1 VANVIWCTGSGPDF
15 SWIDL
20 PVFGDREHE
29 PVHHRGVVAS
39 QPGLYFVGLSFL
51 YAMSSGFLPGVDRDA
66 EHVVQAILA
75 GAGRTADNGA
85 RRRRQPQRH
94 PTARRHQVAA
104 PLPIVLVPGLLTSPR
119 LFSAQ
124 LPAVWRHG
132 PVTIAD
138 NTRDDTIAAIASRIL
153 AHAPPRF
160 ALAGLSM
167 GGYISLE
174 IVRQAPDRIDR
185 LALLDTSARPDTT
198 ELTERRQAQI
208 ALARGGRFAEIADQ
222 QFPLLVHPSRHG
234 DPSARD
240 LVRLMADETGPDA
253 FIRQQQAIMGRVD
266 SRPGLGAI
274 DRPTLVL
281 VGDSDQLTP
290 PELSAEIAGSIPGA
304 RLVVVAGAGHLST
317 LDQPEQVTRALVA
330 WLQA

>member
-1 VANVIWCTGSGPDF
+1 MV
-15 SWIDL
+15 
-20 PVFGDREHE
+20 E
-29 PVHHRGVVAS
+29 
-39 QPGLYFVGLSFL
+39 
-51 YAMSSGFLPGVDRDA
+51 
-66 EHVVQAILA
+66 
-75 GAGRTADNGA
+75 RT
-85 RRRRQPQRH
+85 
-94 PTARRHQVAA
+94 
-104 PLPIVLVPGLLTSPR
+104 PLVLVPGVLCTRALWE
-119 LFSAQ
+119 AQ
-124 LPAVWRHG
+124 LKGLADVAHMTVAEHARHDTMTG
-132 PVTIAD
+132 IAE
-138 NTRDDTIAAIASRIL
+138 SIL
-153 AHAPPRF
+153 ASAPARF

-185 LALLDTSARPDTT
+185 LALLDTSARPDTP

-222 QFPLLVHPSRHG
+222 QLPLLIHPSRHS

-317 LDQPEQVTRALVA
+317 LDQPDQVTRALVA